1 MPKKLTPATAQDLE
15 NLKDPVVLA
24 ALATLKKNNWLE
36 LDVVELKAFFNGDA
50 AHPAYQA
57 LEEPA
62 KKGGK
67 ATDLVMALIG
77 VAILGAILHTALAQR
92 LTLEVFVLWG
102 SLGALLGGV
111 AVRNPLRIFK
121 RKN

>member
-1 MPKKLTPATAQDLE
+1 MPKKLAPATQQELE
-15 NLKDPVVLA
+15 NLRDPVVLA

-36 LDVVELKAFFNGDA
+36 LDVVELKAVFNGDTE
-50 AHPAYQA
+50 HPAYKA

-62 KKGGK
+62 QKGGK

-77 VAILGAILHTALAQR
+77 VFILGAILQTALAQR
-92 LTLEVFVLWG
+92 LTPEMFVLWG

-111 AVRNPLRIFK
+111 AVRNPLRIFQ
-121 RKN
+121 RKS

>member
-1 MPKKLTPATAQDLE
+1 MAKKTAPATQQELE
-15 NLKDPVVLA
+15 NLRDPVVLA

-36 LDVVELKAFFNGDA
+36 LNVVELKSVFGNDTT
-50 AHPAYQA
+50 HPAYKA
-57 LEEPA
+57 LEDSA

-67 ATDLVMALIG
+67 ATDLVMALVG
-77 VAILGAILHTALAQR
+77 VFILGAILQTALAQR
-92 LTLEVFVLWG
+92 LTPELFVLWG

-121 RKN
+121 RNS